1 MAKKFNPISN
11 HISTKTAKN
20 LKKVVVANA
29 LLNAEEQFNNLML
42 AYCEAYDSKVE
53 AEEKAAA
60 EAKIANDL
68 ATVLSEAEALEA
80 LSELKRHAQYDALFA
95 QIVAKAEAKAKKKAA
110 KAEARAKKAE
120 ARAKKEAEKAACRKA
135 IEEKLNKLREAAAA
149 RVKAKKDAD
158 KVSEQVET
166 LVSKNAV
173 MTRDVMGKK
182 LAAKENVAFTKIA
195 LVDRCGKE
203 STNLELL
210 KIDDSQRYAKEIAK
224 WNAANKDGYYPL
236 LVYGRNGIVETTVL
250 ASKSEYMREITD
262 NYEAVSDQHV
272 LVNTDS
278 GYVLKFVENYTEDVL
293 QLDMGNAFKGLG
305 DSVVVRYVKDND
317 KAIPRKCEFN
327 QILCLHDNHSDA
339 HNLYYFYDSKIK
351 KWIRID
357 GKVTGKS
364 LALDIAITKKNFEH
378 GVLTAAQVVYFSK
391 VEKYSVDTYTVFNAS
406 PSSLRQDSC
415 LFTKSTGLDSIQD
428 IEDFMHLVYDRTT
441 SGLFSYMEE
450 KCAYEVLYIKAVKD
464 VSRLSLNITDAF
476 VYPQVVDAFCRFNS
490 KYVTLA
496 YEDNKPVEFADGLF
510 LVNYELLNRI
520 YLKKF
525 GHIMPESL
533 LKQNEGNISQM
544 RIGCTIKGLALM
556 LSLKSL
562 GIHLETVRSGLLSL
576 GNTGRIILIKNE
588 EDEKKYR
595 DSIQKYD
602 MVFSG
607 PAYNDIEPDED
618 GYVVTD
624 EAKIKLLF
632 ERVIVVGDMNAYK
645 YSRNLTTAQDANV
658 MAFPP
663 SYNRNGKINLSN
675 QFCTSIMWM
684 DKVNKAIEN
693 VKNEGMELL
702 LSLVKE
708 GVQELLDNLK
718 KNAEYLTFSDLA
730 NFDSFAESCIRQI
743 NAVSAMQD
751 PFVRNQVIKDL
762 VTTVSK
768 MINNMNIRV
777 SGFIAVGIVDIG
789 LLLYGVPV
797 LEAGQ
802 MFSGNVKA
810 DESMEC
816 VVMRSPKISRMEYV
830 ILTDIGKFVLKNQ
843 IKALIWNKK
852 LPKSAIDVLWPIV
865 RNIRGRIVML
875 PSFRRILVNLLGGS
889 DFDGDIYAIIIDQR
903 IVVLL
908 KGREQ
913 FGIDYGSFDGTDEK
927 VVLHVLRTDKGYIS
941 PARVIRAY
949 FETGNPKIGVLA
961 HMNLVIISL
970 LEMIE
975 RGKLTDENL
984 EEVFYRNV
992 KTYDDDLESMVFEPG
1007 QPEYESFFKPEENDK
1022 GAIVL
1027 ADANTI
1033 DVWCKYCS
1041 QHSVTKVASLYELL
1055 LDVGVANSSI
1065 MGRDVD
1071 SAKNL
1076 EKIYV
1081 AFCQAFEGFES
1092 AYWKGSIGITDVEI
1106 KYIAETEDEMD
1117 KVELGECIEPVIHTI
1132 QRGPVEMNIM
1142 VLDDNANEFK
1152 NRAAALAVDMIND
1165 WLRDFDKELEE
1176 NNAKGLTSNI
1186 TAIKIDLVHKSL
1198 ENIAY
1203 INSGIMAHRRDA
1215 RNDIAPYI
1223 TDTIRCYTRDLS
1235 MEKQLGMALALS
1247 YRDKKNTE
1255 DKSELDLGMTRFYT
1269 RLNAEIALIALRD
1282 RFKTTSESNM
1292 LIKDRIHTTCDYM
1305 FFDGEELVFE
1315 NGIAVIDGGY
1325 AICDSADGKYAVS
1338 VDEKGYPYAVA
1349 DLEQFLEAKREPQY
1363 KLALNVFNIEKYGN
1377 ALFKYINSPEDADRY
1392 HIVSEVQPYGVYLYK
1407 VDKETLKAQKLA
1419 NISVTNLK
1427 FRAKEKDKDGS
1438 VTFKDAQLSMLDNA
1452 ILDIDMF
1459 TSYVNSKGTK
1469 YHIICVSYVDGAPEK
1484 YRSILSK

>member
-158 KVSEQVET
+158 KVSEQEET

-525 GHIMPESL
+525 GHVMPESL

-632 ERVIVVGDMNAYK
+632 DRVIVVGDMN
-645 YSRNLTTAQDANV
+645 
-658 MAFPP
+658 
-663 SYNRNGKINLSN
+663 G
-675 QFCTSIMWM
+675 C
-684 DKVNKAIEN
+684 
-693 VKNEGMELL
+693 
-702 LSLVKE
+702 
-708 GVQELLDNLK
+708 
-718 KNAEYLTFSDLA
+718 
-730 NFDSFAESCIRQI
+730 
-743 NAVSAMQD
+743 
-751 PFVRNQVIKDL
+751 
-762 VTTVSK
+762 
-768 MINNMNIRV
+768 
-777 SGFIAVGIVDIG
+777 
-789 LLLYGVPV
+789 
-797 LEAGQ
+797 
-802 MFSGNVKA
+802 
-810 DESMEC
+810 
-816 VVMRSPKISRMEYV
+816 
-830 ILTDIGKFVLKNQ
+830 
-843 IKALIWNKK
+843 
-852 LPKSAIDVLWPIV
+852 
-865 RNIRGRIVML
+865 
-875 PSFRRILVNLLGGS
+875 
-889 DFDGDIYAIIIDQR
+889 
-903 IVVLL
+903 
-908 KGREQ
+908 
-913 FGIDYGSFDGTDEK
+913 
-927 VVLHVLRTDKGYIS
+927 
-941 PARVIRAY
+941 Y
-949 FETGNPKIGVLA
+949 F
-961 HMNLVIISL
+961 
-970 LEMIE
+970 
-975 RGKLTDENL
+975 
-984 EEVFYRNV
+984 
-992 KTYDDDLESMVFEPG
+992 
-1007 QPEYESFFKPEENDK
+1007 
-1022 GAIVL
+1022 
-1027 ADANTI
+1027 
-1033 DVWCKYCS
+1033 
-1041 QHSVTKVASLYELL
+1041 
-1055 LDVGVANSSI
+1055 
-1065 MGRDVD
+1065 
-1071 SAKNL
+1071 
-1076 EKIYV
+1076 
-1081 AFCQAFEGFES
+1081 
-1092 AYWKGSIGITDVEI
+1092 
-1106 KYIAETEDEMD
+1106 
-1117 KVELGECIEPVIHTI
+1117 
-1132 QRGPVEMNIM
+1132 
-1142 VLDDNANEFK
+1142 
-1152 NRAAALAVDMIND
+1152 
-1165 WLRDFDKELEE
+1165 
-1176 NNAKGLTSNI
+1176 
-1186 TAIKIDLVHKSL
+1186 
-1198 ENIAY
+1198 
-1203 INSGIMAHRRDA
+1203 
-1215 RNDIAPYI
+1215 
-1223 TDTIRCYTRDLS
+1223 
-1235 MEKQLGMALALS
+1235 
-1247 YRDKKNTE
+1247 
-1255 DKSELDLGMTRFYT
+1255 
-1269 RLNAEIALIALRD
+1269 
-1282 RFKTTSESNM
+1282 
-1292 LIKDRIHTTCDYM
+1292 
-1305 FFDGEELVFE
+1305 
-1315 NGIAVIDGGY
+1315 
-1325 AICDSADGKYAVS
+1325 
-1338 VDEKGYPYAVA
+1338 
-1349 DLEQFLEAKREPQY
+1349 
-1363 KLALNVFNIEKYGN
+1363 
-1377 ALFKYINSPEDADRY
+1377 
-1392 HIVSEVQPYGVYLYK
+1392 
-1407 VDKETLKAQKLA
+1407 
-1419 NISVTNLK
+1419 
-1427 FRAKEKDKDGS
+1427 
-1438 VTFKDAQLSMLDNA
+1438 
-1452 ILDIDMF
+1452 
-1459 TSYVNSKGTK
+1459 
-1469 YHIICVSYVDGAPEK
+1469 
-1484 YRSILSK
+1484 